1 MDYLGHFGMNYLWT
15 PGSLKNASVCK
26 YHKSNFIL
34 AEQDTVL
41 AQSFGSRDQAW
52 LVSIS
57 NRRILGYVLIENLV
71 LIDRV
76 H

>member
-1 MDYLGHFGMNYLWT
+1 MDYLGHFGMNYLCT

-41 AQSFGSRDQAW
+41 AQSFGSRDQA
-52 LVSIS
+52 
-57 NRRILGYVLIENLV
+57 
-71 LIDRV
+71 
-76 H
+76 